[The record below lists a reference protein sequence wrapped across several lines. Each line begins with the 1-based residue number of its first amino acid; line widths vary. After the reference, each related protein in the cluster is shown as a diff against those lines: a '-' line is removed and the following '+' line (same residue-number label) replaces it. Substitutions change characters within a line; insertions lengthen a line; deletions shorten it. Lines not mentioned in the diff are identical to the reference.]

1 MAERR
6 ENSVLFSLRELR
18 GIEEERV
25 KGEEDAEKARIE
37 AERRAREEEIR
48 RAKEAEE
55 AKRRAEE
62 DRIRAEQ
69 SERERH
75 AREDQLRLQES
86 ERRAQIEAAAKLEQH
101 RIEAEARARMDA
113 KKFPVGAVVG
123 GVAGLIVVA
132 AIIMGVL
139 VHNHNVELA
148 RQQQELQAKADAER
162 KQLAAQAEAEKRQI
176 EGQLAALQSQLD
188 KATNDAERA
197 KIRAQIEATRAPKHV
212 ASSKPKSDEPAKP
225 AAKKIKTDTSDPLGG
240 LPGL

>member
-25 KGEEDAEKARIE
+25 KGEEEAERARIE
-37 AERRAREEEIR
+37 AERRAREEEER
-48 RAKEAEE
+48 RQREAAE
-55 AKRRAEE
+55 AKV
-62 DRIRAEQ
+62 RAEQ
-69 SERERH
+69 ERQRQEQLERERIAH
-75 AREDQLRLQES
+75 DAQVRLQES

-123 GVAGLIVVA
+123 GMIGLIVLALAVVGY
-132 AIIMGVL
+132 M
-139 VHNHNVELA
+139 VHNHNLELA
-148 RQQQELQAKADAER
+148 RQQKEMQEKAEADRKVAAEKADAER
-162 KQLAAQAEAEKRQI
+162 KQIEKQLSDLQA
-176 EGQLAALQSQLD
+176 QLD

-197 KIRAQIEATRAPKHV
+197 KIRAQMAATTSHHAGPTKT
-212 ASSKPKSDEPAKP
+212 AAKTEDKPKV
-225 AAKKIKTDTSDPLGG
+225 KIKTDTSDPLGG